1 MLTPKKIPTLT
12 TSSAEDA
19 KELTLVDHL
28 IELRDRIMRCLVA
41 IVVLF
46 LCLFAFSN
54 DIYTFVAQPLIDAL
68 PENSTMIAIDPTS
81 PFFAPF
87 KLTFYV
93 AVLLAAPYILFQ
105 LWSFVAPGLYKNEKS
120 VAIPIF
126 ISSVVLFYAGI
137 AFARY
142 VLFGLVFSF
151 FISVAPEDIAV
162 APDIN
167 SFLSFALTIFMAF
180 GMAFEVPVAVF
191 VFIWAGLVEPDALV
205 AKRPYVIVGCFVVA
219 MLLTPPDPFTQSM
232 LAIPMWGLFEL
243 GVLSGRWIKKK
254 KTKEEEE
261 EEENEKD
268 ESTAA

>member
-1 MLTPKKIPTLT
+1 MLKPEKRPTLK
-12 TSSAEDA
+12 TSSAEDE

-28 IELRDRIMRCLVA
+28 IELRDRIMRSLVA

-54 DIYTFVAQPLIDAL
+54 EIYTFVAQPLIDAL
-68 PENSTMIAIDPTS
+68 PENSSMIAIDPTS

-93 AVLLAAPYILFQ
+93 ALLLAAPYILYQ
-105 LWSFVAPGLYKNEKS
+105 LWSFVAPGLYKNEKT

-142 VLFGLVFSF
+142 ILFGLVFAF
-151 FISVAPEDIAV
+151 FISVAPDGIAV
-162 APDIN
+162 SPDIN
-167 SFLSFALTIFMAF
+167 SFLSFALTIFLAF
-180 GMAFEVPVAVF
+180 GIAFEVPIAVF

-205 AKRPYVIVGCFVVA
+205 AKRPYVVVGCFVIG

-232 LAIPMWGLFEL
+232 LALPMWALFEL
-243 GVLSGRWIKKK
+243 GVFAGRWIKKK
-254 KTKEEEE
+254 EIQEE
-261 EEENEKD
+261 
-268 ESTAA
+268 SAS